1 MDTETLLKNTSR
13 SLYLSVQVLP
23 KAMRPAFSIAYL
35 LCRYADTIADTAIL
49 PVHRRLHWIE
59 QFKSLV
65 VEQDSKQI
73 EQLIRE
79 IDGASENPYEKE
91 LIKQLRPCL
100 EAFNRI
106 SAKQK
111 PLILEVVQA
120 VCEGMCLDLNFFP
133 QETEPKPKAFPSHNE
148 LEHYCRL
155 MGGMPGLFWSKLIY
169 TTSCIRMPE
178 EKFYELGKY
187 IGDALQI
194 VNILRDI
201 PKDLRINRCYFPLK
215 DLAKEGL
222 CETDLLSGENSA
234 RFEPIK
240 NKWILWG
247 AERLKSGKKYFR
259 QLPKWQFGQRAA
271 VAWPMLWT
279 ADSLFKL
286 REEKDLLNP
295 QRRVKISRKI
305 IYFTIFLTP
314 FILISNTLFEKW
326 LDKKL
331 RKFSR

>member
-49 PVHRRLHWIE
+49 PISRRLYWIE
-59 QFKSLV
+59 RFKDLIV
-65 VEQDSKQI
+65 TQNAEQI
-73 EQLIRE
+73 EQLTKE
-79 IDGASENPYEKE
+79 INGASENPYEKE
-91 LIKQLRPCL
+91 LIKRLHPCL

-106 SAKQK
+106 SKEQK
-111 PLILEVVQA
+111 PLILEVVQS

-133 QETEPKPKAFPSHNE
+133 QETGLQPKAFPSHNE

-169 TTSCIRMPE
+169 TTTNIQMGE
-178 EKFYELGKY
+178 EKFYQLGKH

-201 PKDLRINRCYFPLK
+201 PKDLRINRCYFPLEDLQKESLCEK
-215 DLAKEGL
+215 DL
-222 CETDLLSGENSA
+222 LLSENSV

-240 NKWILWG
+240 KKWILWG
-247 AERLKSGKKYFR
+247 VERLKSGKEYFR
-259 QLPKWQFGQRAA
+259 QLPKIQLGQRAA

-279 ADSLFKL
+279 ADSLYKL
-286 REEKDLLNP
+286 LLEKDLLNP
-295 QRRVKISRKI
+295 KKRVKISRWV
-305 IYFTIFLTP
+305 IYSTMLLTP
-314 FILISNTLFEKW
+314 FILVSNTLFEKW
-326 LDKKL
+326 LDRKL
-331 RKFSR
+331 DKFSQ